1 MRGKLILKLLFVP
14 LLVLGVLSFAPSA
27 QAYEPDEDYDSVP
40 TVVEDSSTPNSGDNN
55 YDGASDS
62 EQNTVATI
70 TNPNDTASPNAF
82 VTLQVGDTYQ
92 VESPEFNYTYADS
105 AWKIDEFKAVD
116 VATLPTQP
124 EGKVFP
130 LGMFDI
136 KLSCQNQDGRE
147 DSISIDN
154 GYGCVEYNKVHTEEG
169 CEWVASP
176 IPADLKLIF
185 DRVMDTSNWTM
196 EKYDPLTDSYIDYSP
211 YVTISTQNIGYLR
224 TVLEWSIIDGGL
236 GDSDGTVNGS
246 ISDPIGPSVPV
257 ATPAVSTTPA
267 TIVASTVSPATLQ
280 HTGNNLAIY
289 SIILGFL
296 MIGLGAVVV
305 RKS

>member
-1 MRGKLILKLLFVP
+1 MRGTLILKLLFVP
-14 LLVLGVLSFAPSA
+14 ILVLGVLSFAPSA
-27 QAYEPDEDYDSVP
+27 QAYEPDADNDSVP
-40 TVVEDSSTPNSGDNN
+40 TVVEDSSTPNAGDNN

-82 VTLQVGDTYQ
+82 VTLQVGETYQ

-124 EGKVFP
+124 DGRVFP

-136 KLSCQNQDGRE
+136 KLSCQQQIERGDF
-147 DSISIDN
+147 ISID
-154 GYGCVEYNKVHTEEG
+154 GGCVEYNKVHTEEG

-236 GDSDGTVNGS
+236 GDSDGVVNGS
-246 ISDPIGPSVPV
+246 ISDPIGPSVPATV
-257 ATPAVSTTPA
+257 ATTTPA
-267 TIVASTVSPATLQ
+267 TTVASTISPATLQ

-289 SIILGFL
+289 SIVLGFL
-296 MIGLGAVVV
+296 MIGLGAVLV